1 MSRATGI
8 TVGVV
13 KYRLQK
19 LGLKRPVKYTYNEA
33 FFSTWSNDM
42 AYIFGFICGDGYL
55 SHRHG
60 YLMAIELAIKDIE
73 ILTAAI
79 KDIEILTAM
88 ASRIG
93 IVPTSIIERHTGNSA
108 GKKYC
113 KISLYSKEIYND
125 LIKLGVTETKS
136 LTLHFPNIPDEY
148 LQDFVRGVF
157 DSDGCISVFD
167 GGKDCFV
174 CCSHAF
180 GNSLGFVLNWH
191 GIETIKPR
199 ISSITKVRLSTKKEN
214 IKRFFDFLYGNCD
227 LENDLYLKRKYNKFL
242 LCV

>member
-1 MSRATGI
+1 MAQTI
-8 TVGVV
+8 GVTAGTV
-13 KYRLQK
+13 KYRLKK
-19 LGLKRPVKYTYNEA
+19 LGLKRPAKYTYNEA
-33 FFSTWSNDM
+33 FFSTWSHDM
-42 AYIFGFICGDGYL
+42 FYLLGFVCGDGYL

-73 ILTAAI
+73 ILTA
-79 KDIEILTAM
+79 M

-93 IVPTSIIERHTGNSA
+93 IVPISIIERHTGNSK

-113 KISLYSKEIYND
+113 KISLYSKQIYND

-136 LTLHFPNIPDEY
+136 LTLRFPNIPDEY

-157 DSDGCISVFD
+157 DSDGCISIFR
-167 GGKDCFV
+167 GGKDCFI

-180 GNSLGFVLNWH
+180 GNSLGFILNWH

-199 ISSITKVRLSTKKEN
+199 ISSITKVRLSTKKLN
-214 IKRFFDFLYGNCD
+214 LKLFYDFLYGNC
-227 LENDLYLKRKYNKFL
+227 EEQSLYLKRKRDKL
-242 LCV
+242 GLCV